1 VGFLPPIVSIQR
13 DEVEALEALVRWEHP
28 ERGLVAPETSFRCGA
43 DKAIVEIGRWCS
55 QRPAGRPHGSRS
67 EPTDV
72 SARQFADRDL
82 VDVMAAAIRD
92 AGLHPS
98 RLALEVTES
107 LFLDD
112 SESQRRTLVA
122 LEELGVSISL
132 DDFGTG
138 YSSLSYLTRFPI
150 GTLKVDRSFI
160 SKLDDDREEEA
171 IVAMARALNL
181 RVVAEGVEQE
191 GLFRPPCRGHPGAPS
206 RAVAEANRSRRGSGG
221 RARARRRAQADRL
234 SPTIPG

>member
-1 VGFLPPIVSIQR
+1 
-13 DEVEALEALVRWEHP
+13 
-28 ERGLVAPETSFRCGA
+28 
-43 DKAIVEIGRWCS
+43 
-55 QRPAGRPHGSRS
+55 
-67 EPTDV
+67 
-72 SARQFADRDL
+72 
-82 VDVMAAAIRD
+82 MAAAIRD

-191 GLFRPPCRGHPGAPS
+191 GQVRSLRRLGSDLAQGYLFGRPRPAGDIPALRAARLRKPTAPA
-206 RAVAEANRSRRGSGG
+206 AVPVGEPALA
-221 RARARRRAQADRL
+221 AARRLTA
-234 SPTIPG
+234 